1 MISPRILWILL
12 MTCSSWKG
20 VMSLDREACM
30 PIRLSPSRQDSLP
43 DMETLRIQRGLPG
56 KAGGIGPVGHQG
68 AQGPRGFPGTCACDP
83 SEIAQ
88 IHVFLGNIT
97 AKLESLI
104 ALHHYALKVDQC
116 DHMPCKNGG
125 TCINDGNSY
134 ICNCTDGYEGND
146 CSIRI
151 QCVVPS
157 APNNGTISRE
167 SGQLVSYKENITYR
181 CNDRHVVA
189 YQVNNFLVATCQK
202 TKQWTKDTPVCVVDD
217 CNPDSCSGRGTCINQ
232 IGRTICECDEG
243 YGGSDC
249 SVQNN
254 PCDLSPC
261 GQRGVCVWEEDMN
274 YTCRCRPGYHGTNCE
289 TIVASDCVRAVGME
303 DGRVGNNDITAS
315 RSHTS
320 FPPHKARLRLTA
332 SWLSPHLPQRDEW
345 LQVDLKTSTTVVA
358 VATQGFSY
366 GSYWT
371 TSYKIAHGFTENDL
385 QIIQNNEGQDLIFQ
399 GNRDYNNVVRNN
411 FPAPVT
417 ARYFRILVLTW
428 RGPSGYY
435 AALRVEYY
443 IC

>member
-1 MISPRILWILL
+1 MISLHISWLLL
-12 MTCSSWKG
+12 MTYFSWKG

-30 PIRLSPSRQDSLP
+30 PIRLSPTQQDSLP
-43 DMETLRIQRGLPG
+43 DMETLRTQRGLPG
-56 KAGGIGPVGHQG
+56 KAGGIGPVGPQG
-68 AQGPRGFPGTCACDP
+68 AQGPRGLPGTCTCDP

-88 IHVFLGNIT
+88 IHVILANIT

-104 ALHHYALKVDQC
+104 GLHHYAMEVDQC

-134 ICNCTDGYEGND
+134 ICNCTDDYEGHD

-151 QCVVPS
+151 SCVVPS

-167 SGQLVSYKENITYR
+167 IGQLVPYKENITYR

-189 YQVNNFLVATCQK
+189 YEVKNFLVATCQK

-217 CNPDSCSGRGTCINQ
+217 CNSDSCSGRGTCINQ

-243 YGGSDC
+243 YEGSDC
-249 SVQNN
+249 SVQSN

-261 GQRGVCVWEEDMN
+261 GQTGVCVWEEDMN
-274 YTCRCRPGYHGTNCE
+274 YTCRCLAGYFGTNCE
-289 TIVASDCVRAVGME
+289 TYNASDCVRAVGME

-315 RSHTS
+315 RLHSS
-320 FPPHKARLRLTA
+320 SYPPYHARLETSG
-332 SWLSPHLPQRDEW
+332 SWLSPHPPHRDDW

-358 VATQGFSY
+358 VATQGIPY
-366 GSYWT
+366 GGSYWT
-371 TSYKIAHGFTENDL
+371 TGYKIAHGFTENDL
-385 QIIQNNEGQDLIFQ
+385 QIVQNNQGQDLIFQ
-399 GNRDYNNVVRNN
+399 GNRDNNGIVRND

-417 ARYFRILVLTW
+417 ARYFRILVQTW
-428 RGPSGYY
+428 HGTL

-443 IC
+443 TC

>member
-1 MISPRILWILL
+1 MMISPRILWILL

-30 PIRLSPSRQDSLP
+30 PIRLSNTQQDSLP

-56 KAGGIGPVGHQG
+56 KAGGIGPVGPQG
-68 AQGPRGFPGTCACDP
+68 AQGPRGLPGACACDP

-88 IHVFLGNIT
+88 IHVFLENIT

-134 ICNCTDGYEGND
+134 ICNCTDEYEGHD

-167 SGQLVSYKENITYR
+167 SGQLVPYKENITYR
-181 CNDRHVVA
+181 CNDRH
-189 YQVNNFLVATCQK
+189 
-202 TKQWTKDTPVCVVDD
+202 TKDTPVCVVDD

-243 YGGSDC
+243 YEGSDC
-249 SVQNN
+249 SVQSN

-261 GQRGVCVWEEDMN
+261 GQKGVCVREKGMN
-274 YTCRCRPGYHGTNCE
+274 YTCRCLAGYHGKNCE
-289 TIVASDCVRAVGME
+289 TFIASDCVRAVGME
-303 DGRVGNNDITAS
+303 DGSVGNNDITAS
-315 RSHTS
+315 RSLNS
-320 FPPHKARLRLTA
+320 ANPPHKARLRQTRG
-332 SWLSPHLPQRDEW
+332 WVSPHPPQRDEW

-358 VATQGFSY
+358 VATQGHST
-366 GSYWT
+366 GAYWT

-385 QIIQNNEGQDLIFQ
+385 QVIQNNQGQDLIFQ
-399 GNRDYNNVVRNN
+399 GNRDYNSVVRNN
-411 FPAPVT
+411 FPVPVT
-417 ARYFRILVLTW
+417 ARYFRILVQTW
-428 RGPSGYY
+428 NGYY
-435 AALRVEYY
+435 ASLRVEYY
-443 IC
+443 TC

>member
-1 MISPRILWILL
+1 
-12 MTCSSWKG
+12 
-20 VMSLDREACM
+20 
-30 PIRLSPSRQDSLP
+30 
-43 DMETLRIQRGLPG
+43 MEIYL
-56 KAGGIGPVGHQG
+56 
-68 AQGPRGFPGTCACDP
+68 F
-83 SEIAQ
+83 
-88 IHVFLGNIT
+88 
-97 AKLESLI
+97 
-104 ALHHYALKVDQC
+104 DQC

-167 SGQLVSYKENITYR
+167 SGQLVPYKENITYR

-189 YQVNNFLVATCQK
+189 YQVNNFLVTTCQK

-261 GQRGVCVWEEDMN
+261 GQKGVCVREKGMN
-274 YTCRCRPGYHGTNCE
+274 YNCRCLAGYHGKNCE
-289 TIVASDCVRAVGME
+289 TFIASDCVRAVGIE
-303 DGRVGNNDITAS
+303 DGRVANNDITAS
-315 RSHTS
+315 RSLGGH
-320 FPPHKARLRLTA
+320 PPHKARLRQA
-332 SWLSPHLPQRDEW
+332 GSWLSPNPPQRDEW

-358 VATQGFSY
+358 VATQGYSS

-371 TSYKIAHGFTENDL
+371 TSYKIAHGFTENHL

-399 GNRDYNNVVRNN
+399 GNQDYNNVVRNN

>member
-1 MISPRILWILL
+1 MISPRNLWILL

-20 VMSLDREACM
+20 VMTLDREACV
-30 PIRLSPSRQDSLP
+30 PIRLSPNQQDTLP
-43 DMETLRIQRGLPG
+43 DVETLRIQRGLPG
-56 KAGGIGPVGHQG
+56 KAGGIGPVGSQG
-68 AQGPRGFPGTCACDP
+68 AQGPRGLPGTCACDP

-134 ICNCTDGYEGND
+134 ICNCNDEYEGHD

-167 SGQLVSYKENITYR
+167 SGQLVPYKENITYR

-189 YQVNNFLVATCQK
+189 YEVNNFLVATCQK

-243 YGGSDC
+243 YEGSDC

-261 GQRGVCVWEEDMN
+261 GQKGICVREEDMN
-274 YTCRCRPGYHGTNCE
+274 YTPADVMLDILEKTARHLS
-289 TIVASDCVRAVGME
+289 VSSDCVRTVGME

-315 RSHTS
+315 RSLS
-320 FPPHKARLRLTA
+320 GYPPHKARLRQIG
-332 SWLSPHLPQRDEW
+332 SWVSAYPPRRDDW

-358 VATQGFSY
+358 VATQGY
-366 GSYWT
+366 GGYWT
-371 TSYKIAHGFTENDL
+371 ISYKIAHGFTENDL
-385 QIIQNNEGQDLIFQ
+385 QIIQNDQGQDLKQSKVSASFIETM
-399 GNRDYNNVVRNN
+399 V
-411 FPAPVT
+411 A
-417 ARYFRILVLTW
+417 ILTISVLST
-428 RGPSGYY
+428 
-435 AALRVEYY
+435 
-443 IC
+443 I